1 MKATKIPRVQSARL
15 RATIA
20 TMRVRE
26 VWGHLAVAGGHR
38 CDELLF
44 FHRASP
50 GGRGKG
56 TEGVT
61 QQVGVEAG
69 KKTQNVLVRLYGCG
83 RAAGPWLGAMGRG
96 PGPRPT
102 S

>member
-1 MKATKIPRVQSARL
+1 MTRIPRVQSARP
-15 RATIA
+15 RATMA
-20 TMRVRE
+20 TMRVSE
-26 VWGHLAVAGGHR
+26 VWGRLAVAGGRR

-44 FHRASP
+44 FHRAGP

-69 KKTQNVLVRLYGCG
+69 KKTQYVLVRLHGCG

-96 PGPRPT
+96 PGPRLT